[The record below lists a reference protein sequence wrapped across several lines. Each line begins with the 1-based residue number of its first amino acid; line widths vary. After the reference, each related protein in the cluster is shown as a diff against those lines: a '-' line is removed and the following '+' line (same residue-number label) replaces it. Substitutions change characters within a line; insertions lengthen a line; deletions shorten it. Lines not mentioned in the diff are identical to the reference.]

1 MRPGARLGE
10 ARRHSLAAALG
21 DAPELLHV
29 EMQQVAGG
37 VVLVADRLPG
47 DAVQAVEPVE
57 AAAPQHGV
65 DRGAGDPERPLDAM
79 RPESLR
85 ASHGADAS
93 LQLGRRAPG
102 MRPRG
107 GAAVLE
113 PCRSLRPEAPQPLG
127 NGVAGDA
134 EVASDLSLGPAGV
147 HFPHELESGQR
158 RQPRVT
164 MGHEGVLSSLLPC
177 CHTQQ
182 RARPLT
188 LSTTYVGTTPSAG
201 RDPADIDLGAAI
213 DVAGNSL
220 EQQLTLARQWEAR
233 GATHLALRTTRSGF
247 EELDQHLESYR
258 AFHDAYRG

>member
-102 MRPRG
+102 MRARG

-182 RARPLT
+182 RARPLI
-188 LSTTYVGTTPSAG
+188 LSTTYVGTTASRSRIAVPHGATPSYAG
-201 RDPADIDLGAAI
+201 RYTESVASPSRAARR
-213 DVAGNSL
+213 SH
-220 EQQLTLARQWEAR
+220 RRHEAR
-233 GATHLALRTTRSGF
+233 
-247 EELDQHLESYR
+247 
-258 AFHDAYRG
+258 

>member
-1 MRPGARLGE
+1 MREPHVCGSGGAVEAAGDGVGLRVVGQDPAHAHAAPAEGRERLLEEGGAARATLVGQDGDVGVTAVVVDGDVSVLQPQRTPRMRPGARLGE

-65 DRGAGDPERPLDAM
+65 DRGAGDPERPLDAV

-102 MRPRG
+102 MRARG

-134 EVASDLSLGPAGV
+134 EVARDLSLGPAGV

-164 MGHEGVLSSLLPC
+164 MGHEGVLSSLLRC
-177 CHTQQ
+177 F
-182 RARPLT
+182 
-188 LSTTYVGTTPSAG
+188 
-201 RDPADIDLGAAI
+201 
-213 DVAGNSL
+213 
-220 EQQLTLARQWEAR
+220 
-233 GATHLALRTTRSGF
+233 THSSG
-247 EELDQHLESYR
+247 
-258 AFHDAYRG
+258 